1 MDIILIVFA
10 SFIASLLSFF
20 SGFGLGTLLMPVFAL
35 FFPIEMAIAMTAI
48 VHFLNNIMKF
58 LLIGGKADRSVY
70 LRFGL
75 TAIPAAFLGALL
87 LNKLSELNTA
97 MSFKISGLVTEIE
110 PVKIVIG
117 VLMIGFAL
125 FEIWPSLK
133 NLKFEKNKLW
143 IGGVISGFFG
153 GLSGHQGAM
162 RSAFLIKYGLSK
174 ETFIATGI
182 VISLFIDVVR
192 MGTYSIHLV
201 KVDFSENLG
210 ILIIAIISAFTG
222 AIIGRFLLKKIT
234 LVYIQYLVAAF
245 LFLIGVGLIMGI
257 I

>member
-1 MDIILIVFA
+1 MDIFLIVLA
-10 SFIASLLSFF
+10 SFVASLLSFF

-58 LLIGGKADRSVY
+58 ALIGKKADRSVY

-87 LNKLSELNTA
+87 LNKLSELSSTIHVHVAN
-97 MSFKISGLVTEIE
+97 IE
-110 PVKIVIG
+110 TDLEPIKIVVG
-117 VLMIGFAL
+117 TLMIGFSL
-125 FEIWPSLK
+125 FEIWPTLK

-143 IGGVISGFFG
+143 LGCVISGFFG

-192 MGTYSIHLV
+192 MATYSIHLV
-201 KVDFSENLG
+201 KVDFTDNIG
-210 ILIIAIISAFTG
+210 ILLIAVFSAFAG

-234 LVYIQYLVAAF
+234 LAYIQYLVAAF
-245 LFLIGVGLIMGI
+245 LFLIGAGLIMGFI
-257 I
+257 